1 MKLLLTIL
9 FIIVSN
15 IYACEIG
22 SEVAKL
28 KTCDPLQLRISYTKG
43 DCCNNPR
50 DGCTA
55 LEQVWWEKVRG
66 EPEKPLCNPE
76 RTPLPEYYSHK
87 LRHPEHDKH
96 FKKRLL
102 LKKII
107 SRRLRKRGVRL
118 N

>member
-9 FIIVSN
+9 FIILSN

-22 SEVAKL
+22 SEVALL

-66 EPEKPLCNPE
+66 EPLTLNRVLFSATFTHEI
-76 RTPLPEYYSHK
+76 T
-87 LRHPEHDKH
+87 
-96 FKKRLL
+96 
-102 LKKII
+102 I
-107 SRRLRKRGVRL
+107 S
-118 N
+118 

>member
-9 FIIVSN
+9 FIILSN

-22 SEVAKL
+22 SEVALL

-55 LEQVWWEKVRG
+55 LEQVWREKVRG
-66 EPEKPLCNPE
+66 EPLCAPAHE
-76 RTPLPEYYSHK
+76 PGMRK

-107 SRRLRKRGVRL
+107 SRRLRKRGVHL